1 MKCPLCNHI
10 ISHFW
15 FTSLITSSCCSSDD
29 TATDAIQKVWEEIA
43 EYNKAGLVTIPAVG
57 GSSGSA
63 VLNADMQ
70 IVGLIYVAAQGF
82 ENASIMVNLN
92 EIIVKNNN
100 SGKPYFNFE
109 GNTKKLLKK
118 KFKNKEI
125 KTSLSLSDENKYAV
139 AFVTISLWKK
149 IKFF

>member
-1 MKCPLCNHI
+1 MIIGIGTDILKISRIENIFNKYGDRFSTRILCR
-10 ISHFW
+10 
-15 FTSLITSSCCSSDD
+15 
-29 TATDAIQKVWEEIA
+29 A
-43 EYNKAGLVTIPAVG
+43 E
-57 GSSGSA
+57 
-63 VLNADMQ
+63 LN
-70 IVGLIYVAAQGF
+70 IF
-82 ENASIMVNLN
+82 ENKNKSISFLAKRFSVKEAASKALGTGISNGINLN

-139 AFVTISLWKK
+139 AFVTISL
-149 IKFF
+149 